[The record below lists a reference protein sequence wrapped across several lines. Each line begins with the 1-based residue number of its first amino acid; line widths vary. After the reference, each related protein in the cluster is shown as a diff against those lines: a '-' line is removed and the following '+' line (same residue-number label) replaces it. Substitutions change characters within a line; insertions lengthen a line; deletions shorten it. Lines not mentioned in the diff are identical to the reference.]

1 MSEREK
7 SAIDRAKE
15 YGIDITLLESNLRRT
30 QTERLEGLIS
40 MMDVYEEGQRIQA
53 EKYGDLIVRDKIQG
67 FARVPPKEQG

>member
-30 QTERLEGLIS
+30 PTERLEGLIS